1 MVRNVGHL
9 SRPEQVSASS
19 GGGVSSDQGR
29 TLVGMHPVRGTTT
42 AECSRE
48 LRECGVKAPIPKRV
62 LSSPWVRL
70 GLRLGGTNMA
80 AGGGQA
86 EPDRL
91 DPAKLTAYPKILD
104 IDNDILVPQFID
116 RWMGELKVALG
127 SRYLMEVLDEPD
139 PTLPVLGLRF

>member
-1 MVRNVGHL
+1 MGALRERKSIKGMMVRNVGHL

-80 AGGGQA
+80 AGGGQV
-86 EPDRL
+86 EPERLSILTLALVRGDRAFCSL
-91 DPAKLTAYPKILD
+91 PDLQAPAT
-104 IDNDILVPQFID
+104 
-116 RWMGELKVALG
+116 WMG
-127 SRYLMEVLDEPD
+127 SSI
-139 PTLPVLGLRF
+139 